1 MKPNLAFALELRE
14 GGDKGGNVWESG
26 KERGKKIKVSKRHDA
41 KVETLDVFVF
51 SRKTEKSMKLEIQ
64 GYKRIA

>member
-26 KERGKKIKVSKRHDA
+26 EGEKSKVSKRHDA
-41 KVETLDVFVF
+41 KVET
-51 SRKTEKSMKLEIQ
+51 
-64 GYKRIA
+64 